1 MDIPPHLYERYGVKQ
16 RRFPWGI
23 TLGLALI
30 AVVIGYAFFVSGQVT
45 IRLIS
50 WQTTGNTVSINW
62 RYEGEIPSAT
72 WCLLEAQDENRFDI
86 GFAMVELSSTDANT
100 TLTHTLNTTETA
112 FAVLTPVC
120 SDDVSRLPG
129 SFFKPGVLP
138 PAQLPPLF
146 APWQLP

>member
-1 MDIPPHLYERYGVKQ
+1 MEIPPHLYERYGIKQ

-23 TLGLALI
+23 ALGFSIIAL
-30 AVVIGYAFFVSGQVT
+30 VLGYALLVGQQVS

-50 WQTTGNTVSINW
+50 WQTTVNTVSIAW
-62 RYEGEIPSAT
+62 RYEGEVSSAT

-86 GFAMVELSSTDANT
+86 GFALIELSPTDTNV
-100 TLTHTLNTTETA
+100 TLTHTLTTTETA

-120 SDDVSRLPG
+120 SDDLDRLPG